1 MKHLKFAVVMLIML
15 VPFVLTLAGETAT
28 YEWVDDAGVVHFTD
42 DKGTIP
48 AKYLKKVKEL
58 NSGSDE
64 YVKPPAAPAPQS
76 TPPEASSPRDSK
88 VMIYGGYSE
97 RSWRSRF
104 ASLRG
109 EIQSLEKALP
119 SMKEEL
125 GKLSRKRVVYGRA
138 SDRVAREKLFQEIG
152 RTENRI
158 KVLQEELKILDNEA
172 SQADVPPEWRQ
183 SEVNQ

>member
-15 VPFVLTLAGETAT
+15 APFVLTLAGETAT
-28 YEWVDDAGVVHFTD
+28 YEWVDDGGVVHFTD
-42 DKGTIP
+42 DKGNIP

-64 YVKPPAAPAPQS
+64 SLKSPTAAPVPQS
-76 TPPEASSPRDSK
+76 TPPEASSTDRR
-88 VMIYGGYSE
+88 VIRYGGNGEGY
-97 RSWRSRF
+97 WRSRF

-109 EIQSLEKALP
+109 EIKILEESLP

-138 SDRVAREKLFQEIG
+138 GDRVARENLARAIA
-152 RTENRI
+152 RTEDRV